1 MIMPWVSLC
10 FCYPSLILFLSICPS
25 LSHTFSLPHSFV
37 PSFSL
42 FLSPPLS
49 LSLTNAITD
58 FKDTI
63 IIISSVSLKRRESG
77 KCQFPSAVDKQQLLF
92 VNRELSLVHL
102 YGYVPN
108 GALFPI
114 YGSALHWTRALY
126 ALVKRSALNGE

>member
-1 MIMPWVSLC
+1 MGLSG
-10 FCYPSLILFLSICPS
+10 FLFS
-25 LSHTFSLPHSFV
+25 LSHSLSLDLSVSVTHVLSPPPLSFLRSLTFSH
-37 PSFSL
+37 
-42 FLSPPLS
+42 PLS
-49 LSLTNAITD
+49 LSLANAITD

-63 IIISSVSLKRRESG
+63 IIILSISLKRRGSG
-77 KCQFPSAVDKQQLLF
+77 KWQFPSAVDKQQLLF

-114 YGSALHWTRALY
+114 YGSALHLTRALY